1 MSSSLSPMMIGAIGE
16 EIGQGS
22 GMLLGQG
29 SVSGVWRS
37 VVSCGNGGTVPRPC
51 AATPLR
57 AKRAPHEPLRR
68 IVDSEVD
75 EARPTDSFSASS
87 CDWIADGAAELRR
100 VGCDMSAGASRLDCP
115 VDGDNVISDCCAVLA
130 LEAVLDDMAASV
142 RLD

>member
-29 SVSGVWRS
+29 SVTGVWRS
-37 VVSCGNGGTVPRPC
+37 VVSCGNGGTVPRLC

-57 AKRAPHEPLRR
+57 AKRDPHEPLRR

-75 EARPTDSFSASS
+75 EALPTDSLSASS

-100 VGCDMSAGASRLDCP
+100 VGGGMPGASCCDCP
-115 VDGDNVISDCCAVLA
+115 ADGDSVISDCCALLA
-130 LEAVLDDMAASV
+130 PEAVFEDIASSV
-142 RLD
+142 RLDW